1 MIVFSD
7 KIVYDR
13 RITSICLEELF
24 FLSDACAA
32 DHSGEKEGRVM
43 EAIFWLGA
51 VIVLVIIEIA
61 TLGLTTIWFAG
72 GALVAC
78 IAALCHAN
86 LLAQVLLFLGVSILL
101 LVFTRPAAVRFMNKD
116 RIKTNAESLVGE
128 EAVVLQEIS
137 NLKAQGTVHI
147 KGLEWTARTADN
159 KDTIEKGAVV
169 LVEKIDGVKLIV
181 RRKEG

>member
-1 MIVFSD
+1 M
-7 KIVYDR
+7 
-13 RITSICLEELF
+13 
-24 FLSDACAA
+24 
-32 DHSGEKEGRVM
+32 
-43 EAIFWLGA
+43 
-51 VIVLVIIEIA
+51 
-61 TLGLTTIWFAG
+61 
-72 GALVAC
+72 VAC

-137 NLKAQGTVHI
+137 NLKAQGTVQI